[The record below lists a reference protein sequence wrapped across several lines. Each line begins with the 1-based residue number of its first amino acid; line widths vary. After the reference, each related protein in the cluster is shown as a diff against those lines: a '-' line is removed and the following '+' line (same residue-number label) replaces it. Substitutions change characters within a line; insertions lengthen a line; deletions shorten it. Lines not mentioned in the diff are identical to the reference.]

1 MGNRSRLHALS
12 ICLLVGYVMLGN
24 AANSKT
30 SSVTGRSSLGIM
42 ENVPP
47 TSCWAETDCGPGAIC
62 HMSIRV
68 TGVPAMKLLK
78 VLKERVQPDKTFKG
92 WGLEIYVSKDGFLNC
107 DETDKNKPF
116 CTIFFNPSEAKIEQA
131 LSCE

>member
-1 MGNRSRLHALS
+1 MRSRFQTFG
-12 ICLLVGYVMLGN
+12 ICLLAGYFALGY

-30 SSVTGRSSLGIM
+30 SFVNGGSSLGIM
-42 ENVPP
+42 ENIPP
-47 TSCWAETDCGPGAIC
+47 TSCWIETDCRTGAIC

-68 TGVPAMKLLK
+68 TGASAMKLLK
-78 VLKERVQPDKTFKG
+78 ALKEQVQPDKTFKE
-92 WGLEIYVSKDGFLNC
+92 WGLKIYVSKDRFLNC

-116 CTIFFNPSEAKIEQA
+116 CTIFFNPAEAKVEEV